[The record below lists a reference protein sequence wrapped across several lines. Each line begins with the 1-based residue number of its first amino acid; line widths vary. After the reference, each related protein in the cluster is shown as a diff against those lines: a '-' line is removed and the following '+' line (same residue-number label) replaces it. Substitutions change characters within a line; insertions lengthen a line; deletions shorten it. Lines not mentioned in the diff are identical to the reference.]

1 MSPKKATSS
10 AEADAA
16 AMPPPMRKHP
26 TAAARA
32 AEMNLAFRK
41 DATQNSVPTIFGA
54 TLKEIPPPEPNTS
67 LFVYLPVLDRDRR
80 EAKDGGECV
89 DTTWPI
95 QFPSYGK
102 NRFDDWDY
110 STSMAACLNGAPYMK
125 DAHYPVL
132 QEWGLTTQQQFIEV
146 HLLWLGYENYTSR
159 VEIPVNGQ
167 HGPLER
173 REFATILAWCYE
185 RFIEK

>member
-54 TLKEIPPPEPNTS
+54 TIFGEGLDDYTPLDTEGVQLKEIPPPEPNTS
-67 LFVYLPVLDRDRR
+67 LFVYLP
-80 EAKDGGECV
+80 
-89 DTTWPI
+89 PI

-132 QEWGLTTQQQFIEV
+132 QEWGMTTQQQFIEV
-146 HLLWLGYENYTSR
+146 HLLVCL
-159 VEIPVNGQ
+159 
-167 HGPLER
+167 
-173 REFATILAWCYE
+173 
-185 RFIEK
+185 